1 MDSQR
6 SYKNESKSARRAPA
20 TFDAFR
26 DHGKLA
32 TTLEQNL
39 GEAAASLEQ
48 IEKAGINLDQAML

>member
-1 MDSQR
+1 MNQ
-6 SYKNESKSARRAPA
+6 NPLARRAPA
-20 TFDAFR
+20 AVDAFR

-39 GEAAASLEQ
+39 GEAAETLEQ